1 MRIPHACCLLM
12 ATERLQV
19 TQEPPRR
26 GHMRETNVPA
36 ECPQVIE
43 DLITACLS
51 ELPSDRP
58 SAKAVCRILE
68 QAMQSQ
74 PMPAAVAGRSDSV
87 SSVFCR
93 SAAVVDLDAGLTE
106 PSILKP

>member
-1 MRIPHACCLLM
+1 
-12 ATERLQV
+12 
-19 TQEPPRR
+19 
-26 GHMRETNVPA
+26 MREAKVPA

-51 ELPSDRP
+51 EMPGDRP

-68 QAMQSQ
+68 QAMQAQ

-93 SAAVVDLDAGLTE
+93 LAEVVDLDAGLAG
-106 PSILKP
+106 PSIPKL